1 MNDEIDNSEFDRMIC
16 AMLDDPNDGKEKEVY
31 FYHSDLCGSRAQS
44 QTSLSYAEMKK
55 SVRSNL
61 CGSRAQSQT
70 NLSYAEMKQSVR
82 SKHLGSAS
90 WKKERF
96 GKPFASERAEEA
108 RSGILHITITYVQ
121 HIQYLPYGE
130 PYINQHPFGYS
141 ERFTFTGK
149 ERDEE
154 TGYGYFGAR
163 YMDYT
168 LMTSFIS
175 VDRYASKYP
184 YISPYAYCAWNPI
197 RLIDPNGD
205 TIVYSGTPEQQA
217 KLKGYVN
224 QFQARLPQKYKQLQ
238 SSLNVYNVQ
247 FVEENDDGS
256 GGSFMYDIN
265 TGNFNVNIKENREKT
280 ETNKYSDI
288 EVLAHELKHAEQ
300 YENRQ
305 LGFLVI
311 HSSGLVSGYAYDL
324 YDEYEA
330 AEQALLFSP
339 EGISYKAVKDAHSFT
354 LSKYGGHLH
363 HKKIDVFMQNLI
375 DLEKSEI
382 KPTIDERNARDRSK
396 TIVYNKRK

>member
-1 MNDEIDNSEFDRMIC
+1 MTRQAHKTEGINRTQTMR
-16 AMLDDPNDGKEKEVY
+16 
-31 FYHSDLCGSRAQS
+31 FY
-44 QTSLSYAEMKK
+44 
-55 SVRSNL
+55 
-61 CGSRAQSQT
+61 
-70 NLSYAEMKQSVR
+70 
-82 SKHLGSAS
+82 
-90 WKKERF
+90 
-96 GKPFASERAEEA
+96 PF
-108 RSGILHITITYVQ
+108 V
-121 HIQYLPYGE
+121 
-130 PYINQHPFGYS
+130 
-141 ERFTFTGK
+141 FTGK
-149 ERDEE
+149 EKDEE

-163 YMDYT
+163 YMDHE
-168 LMTSFIS
+168 LLTSFMS
-175 VDRYASKYP
+175 VDRYADKYP
-184 YISPYAYCAWNPI
+184 SISPYAYCAWNPI

-205 TIVYSGTPEQQA
+205 TIVYSGTPEQQV

-354 LSKYGGHLH
+354 LSKYGGHLP

>member
-1 MNDEIDNSEFDRMIC
+1 MEATRSGEEEAC
-16 AMLDDPNDGKEKEVY
+16 
-31 FYHSDLCGSRAQS
+31 FYHGDLCGSREQS
-44 QTSLSYAEMKK
+44 RARSLSCLALSGAHEHT
-55 SVRSNL
+55 
-61 CGSRAQSQT
+61 GSDF
-70 NLSYAEMKQSVR
+70 AEMKQSVR

-90 WKKERF
+90 WITNH
-96 GKPFASERAEEA
+96 
-108 RSGILHITITYVQ
+108 SGHAVQ
-121 HIQYLPYGE
+121 HLQYLPYGE
-130 PYINQHPFGYS
+130 RYVDQRVSGYN

-163 YMDYT
+163 YMDFDLLT
-168 LMTSFIS
+168 GWLS
-175 VDRYASKYP
+175 VDPMADKYP
-184 YISPYAYCAWNPI
+184 SISPYAYCAWNPI

-205 TIVYSGTPEQQA
+205 TIVYSGTLEQQA

-265 TGNFNVNIKENREKT
+265 TGSFNVNIKENREKT
-280 ETNKYSDI
+280 GTNKYSDI

-311 HSSGLVSGYAYDL
+311 QSSGLVSGYAYDL

-354 LSKYGGHLH
+354 LSKYGGHLRH
-363 HKKIDVFMQNLI
+363 EKIDVFMQNLI

-382 KPTIDERNARDRSK
+382 KPTIDERNARDYSK

>member
-1 MNDEIDNSEFDRMIC
+1 MSLVDARGKEVDWLKKIDLDKLAMSWQLEAKIDPGKIHFIIDDNSYP
-16 AMLDDPNDGKEKEVY
+16 AMPGNTRYENEPDVY
-31 FYHSDLCGSRAQS
+31 FYHSD
-44 QTSLSYAEMKK
+44 
-55 SVRSNL
+55 
-61 CGSRAQSQT
+61 
-70 NLSYAEMKQSVR
+70 
-82 SKHLGSAS
+82 HLGGAS
-90 WKKERF
+90 WITDVN
-96 GKPFASERAEEA
+96 GKP
-108 RSGILHITITYVQ
+108 VQ
-121 HIQYLPYGE
+121 HLQYLPFGE
-130 PYINQHPFGYS
+130 PYVNQHPAGYQ
-141 ERFTFTGK
+141 ERYTFTGK

-163 YMDYT
+163 YMDYSM
-168 LMTSFIS
+168 MTSFIS

-184 YISPYAYCAWNPI
+184 FISPYAYCAWNPI
-197 RLIDPNGD
+197 KLIDPTGD
-205 TIVYSGTPEQQA
+205 SITYSGTDEQQA
-217 KLKGYVN
+217 ILKGYMDE
-224 QFQARLPQKYKQLQ
+224 FMAKCPQQYKLLNE
-238 SSLNVYNVQ
+238 SKNVYNVQ
-247 FVEENDDGS
+247 FTPENDDGS
-256 GGSFMYDIN
+256 GGSFTYVSD
-265 TGNFNVNIKENREKT
+265 GHFNVNIKENRAGISSNRYT
-280 ETNKYSDI
+280 DI

-311 HSSGLVSGYAYDL
+311 HSSGFVSGYAYDL

-339 EGISYKAVKDAHSFT
+339 EGISYKAVKDARSFT